1 MEPQYWYTKTSRAE
15 HVYNPSTGEVGAGG
29 CRPATLAEMVNSGLM
44 RNGIKTQDG
53 EWWERHP
60 VLMLG
65 LHNAGTAPS
74 NVCIYMHITHTQF
87 LTYASII
94 LSDTGIQISQQILYK
109 VLLCVGTR
117 ENNEFTL
124 QNKLFRV
131 PRFGFLSMTRLD
143 CM

>member
-1 MEPQYWYTKTSRAE
+1 MEPQYWYKKSRAE

-29 CRPATLAEMVNSGLM
+29 CRPATLAEMVNSRLNEKRYQNTRWRVM
-44 RNGIKTQDG
+44 RKI
-53 EWWERHP
+53 
-60 VLMLG
+60 
-65 LHNAGTAPS
+65 PS
-74 NVCIYMHITHTQF
+74 PDAWTPQRGYSTLKRVYLYAYNTHTQF